1 MVVTVVVANNYTIFV
16 RLTCGFDAHWHIKH
30 PIKGAIFIPKINTT
44 RKEIKSMRKEIT
56 FTHHEKRKLLTAA
69 LTVTLS
75 ISALFIGRA
84 VQKATYNQHIYPLS
98 TVVEGINGNEVT
110 TRDFNGNLWTF
121 TDNSEDWYKGDI
133 CSLIMHDNYTDIIY
147 DDTIIKA
154 QYSGFVK

>member
-30 PIKGAIFIPKINTT
+30 PSKGAIFIPKINTT

-84 VQKATYNQHIYPLS
+84 VQKATYNQHTYPLS
-98 TVVEGINGNEVT
+98 TVVECINGNEVT

-121 TDNSEDWYKGDI
+121 TDNSEDWFKGDI

-154 QYSGFVK
+154 QYSGFVR

>member
-1 MVVTVVVANNYTIFV
+1 MQ
-16 RLTCGFDAHWHIKH
+16 
-30 PIKGAIFIPKINTT
+30 
-44 RKEIKSMRKEIT
+44 KEIK
-56 FTHHEKRKLLTAA
+56 FTHQEKRKLFMVA

-84 VQKATYNQHIYPLS
+84 VQKATYNQHTYPLS
-98 TVVEGINGNEVT
+98 TVIECVNGNEIT
-110 TRDFNGNLWTF
+110 AKDFNGNLWTF

-154 QYSGFVK
+154 QYSGFVR